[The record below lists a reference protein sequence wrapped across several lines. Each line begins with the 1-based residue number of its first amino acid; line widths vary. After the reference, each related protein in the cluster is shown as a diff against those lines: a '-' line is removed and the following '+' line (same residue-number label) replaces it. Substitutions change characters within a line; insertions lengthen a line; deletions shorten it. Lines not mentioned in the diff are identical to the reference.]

1 MPVKNGKGQLRAGAA
16 GRTRSLP
23 TAPALSPRPLA
34 CQAAF
39 RVLGAALPASFG
51 KAMWSGSSPRLAVH
65 PGFSHNSR
73 PLGRAAPHRS
83 AHAPA
88 ACVPAPQSLD
98 FFFFFPS
105 PPLLLWWQIWFF
117 FLVSFLSFSLSFSFP
132 RSTGRARGRG
142 RLGELWNNVLVQ
154 RLQKA
159 GTVRRG
165 LPMSWSGSRVPG
177 WLSPG
182 RAPLGPWTPGPVF
195 CASLPSSSGSV
206 TAPGCWLSPGSPL
219 ALKQRPPTSRRTA
232 TNQRLAVPL

>member
-98 FFFFFPS
+98 FFFFSS

-117 FLVSFLSFSLSFSFP
+117 FLVSFLSFPSLFLF
-132 RSTGRARGRG
+132 
-142 RLGELWNNVLVQ
+142 LVQ
-154 RLQKA
+154 REEP
-159 GTVRRG
+159 GGGGVSESFG
-165 LPMSWSGSRVPG
+165 IMSWCSGYRRLEQFGAACRCRGPARGFLVGSPPGARPSVPG
-177 WLSPG
+177 LLAQSSARLSP
-182 RAPLGPWTPGPVF
+182 AP
-195 CASLPSSSGSV
+195 AARSL
-206 TAPGCWLSPGSPL
+206 L
-219 ALKQRPPTSRRTA
+219 
-232 TNQRLAVPL
+232 LAVG